1 MLVPSLSWQMVVRI
15 TGKRQTTKALPHLFH
30 RREDGWVQDISHAL
44 DDRVNLG
51 SGLCALVPAPFNVRT
66 QQPDV
71 RFTSGSDWVVAPFR
85 SRISTLQRLDPNEK
99 RLGI

>member
-51 SGLCALVPAPFNVRT
+51 SGLCALVPAPCNVRA

-85 SRISTLQRLDPNEK
+85 ARISTLQRPGPNEN
-99 RLGI
+99 RLEI